1 MKVWIEAMRLRTL
14 PLTAAG
20 VIVAS
25 GLAAFYG
32 VFSWALFFPML
43 LMALTLQVIANF
55 ADEYGD
61 LEHGVDNE
69 DRVGP
74 HRGMQRGEITKEQMK
89 RALIGT
95 SIFVFLLIIGL
106 VVGAFGIKAIGW
118 IALFVA
124 LGAFCIWGAIRYTVG
139 KGAYGY
145 MGLGDFFSFFFF
157 GIVAVVGGF
166 FLYAKSMVALV
177 WLPAVG
183 LGLLV
188 AGMIN
193 YNNMRDL
200 ENDAACGKRTVA
212 TKLGHKNAKIYHLLL
227 VGGGMACFLA
237 FPIAAGITAWW
248 RYAFVLLYPLYF
260 VQLSRA
266 LKITDP
272 AEFDALMKPHSLT
285 AVAVSLVFA
294 LCVAL

>member
-32 VFSWALFFPML
+32 VLSWGLFFPML
-43 LMALTLQVIANF
+43 IMALTLQVIANF

-61 LEHGVDNE
+61 LEHGVDND

-118 IALFVA
+118 IALFLA

-139 KGAYGY
+139 KHAYGY
-145 MGLGDFFSFFFF
+145 IGLGDFFSFFFF

-212 TKLGHKNAKIYHLLL
+212 TMLGHRNAKIYHLLL

-248 RYAFVLLYPLYF
+248 RYAFVLLYILYF
-260 VQLSRA
+260 KQLYTAIR
-266 LKITDP
+266 ITNP
-272 AEFDALMKPHSLT
+272 ADFDALMKPHSLT
-285 AVAVSLVFA
+285 AVAISLFFA
-294 LCVAL
+294 LCIAL